1 MNPLAWMQ
9 LTISLPLA
17 VKLDIIGVVVVI
29 KIQDVGF
36 IHQRAVENMQL
47 QCMSNNYYQQCLLF
61 VDSKLCA
68 SEQATV
74 ENVVS
79 FFSIVFFNANSFSTP
94 VSSHL

>member
-47 QCMSNNYYQQCLLF
+47 QCLSNNYYQQCLLF
-61 VDSKLCA
+61 VYSKLCA
-68 SEQATV
+68 SEHATD

-79 FFSIVFFNANSFSTP
+79 VFLIVFYANSFSTT
-94 VSSHL
+94 VSSHS